1 MACSV
6 QPRQT
11 LTLAETTSPKH
22 LEVPLGVVV
31 SLSIVML
38 RMCDFFCNQTNK
50 RFFLLLTCH
59 VTLTCAPVLP
69 ASGSMAY

>member
-38 RMCDFFCNQTNK
+38 RMCDFFAIKQTNV
-50 RFFLLLTCH
+50 FFYYLL
-59 VTLTCAPVLP
+59 VTSL
-69 ASGSMAY
+69 